1 MFKQLLKNLNILNI
15 ILITITLIFVHFKLE
30 PRLKNRATFNPK
42 VTVEKTDES
51 EPEEEEE
58 PALVPQEYKLIAENN
73 LFHPDRHIPKIV
85 VQKPEEKLPPPD
97 FILYGTMVTDDVK
110 LAFIDDRKTPYTTPG
125 GGKRSRTLKIGDTL
139 SGYTLKEIDHEKA
152 VMVRNGNE
160 IVLKKAAS
168 QDKKI
173 APATAGGGHTRRP
186 PQPFTRGGSQPA
198 YTPQAPAALTPP
210 TIITV
215 PAVPVQPAAPKATTP
230 APTTPGSKTPA
241 PRTPQQQQPQSHNK
255 TNNQTMPPK

>member
-15 ILITITLIFVHFKLE
+15 ILIISIVLFLHFKLE
-30 PRLKNRATFNPK
+30 PRLKDKAAFIPK
-42 VTVEKTDES
+42 VTSEKTEES
-51 EPEEEEE
+51 ATEEEGEE
-58 PALVPQEYKLIAENN
+58 ETLAPQEYKLIADNN
-73 LFHPDRHIPKIV
+73 LFHPERHIPKIV

-110 LAFIDDRKTPYTTPG
+110 LAFIDDRKMPYTTPG

-152 VMVRNGNE
+152 VMVRDGNE
-160 IVLKKAAS
+160 LILKKAAS
-168 QDKKI
+168 QDKKVP
-173 APATAGGGHTRRP
+173 PATAGGHSRRP
-186 PQPFTRGGSQPA
+186 PQPFTRGGQTQPA

-215 PAVPVQPAAPKATTP
+215 PAVPVQPAAPKTPAP
-230 APTTPGSKTPA
+230 APTTPSKTPA
-241 PRTPQQQQPQSHNK
+241 TKTPQQQQNK
-255 TNNQTMPPK
+255 THPTTQQPK